1 MNSGFTIAITGGIAM
16 GKSTCCSRLLQLL
29 PGSVLFDA
37 DACVQDL
44 LTNPAIVTR
53 IAQEFGDSV
62 LSSDGQLDRPRL
74 REQVFD
80 SAQQRAKLENILHP
94 VVRKR
99 FEDERERIAVLP
111 DRHVLLADIPLLFES
126 DYRFQHDLSITLAA
140 TPETQIQRLAD
151 RSGISRDLAVR
162 IIAAQ
167 MPISEKMARADVV
180 LWNEGRLERLE
191 QQLSDFT
198 QWLRKKR
205 KIQN

>member
-1 MNSGFTIAITGGIAM
+1 M

-80 SAQQRAKLENILHP
+80 SAQQRARLENILHP

-111 DRHVLLADIPLLFES
+111 DSRVLLADIPLLFES
-126 DYRFQHDLSITLAA
+126 DYPFQHDLSITLAA